1 MGVDGAEQTDGDARG
16 TCKVPAEESV
26 CTDKIVLCADNH
38 SKSQGYGRSA
48 AFPFPTSAH
57 AACFSKRQPYLNY
70 LRSTSLSN
78 PLMVV
83 MVTSNRLLPEYS
95 VVVAVCALILGGPL
109 TLMLSTR
116 EAMTV
121 C

>member
-1 MGVDGAEQTDGDARG
+1 
-16 TCKVPAEESV
+16 
-26 CTDKIVLCADNH
+26 
-38 SKSQGYGRSA
+38 
-48 AFPFPTSAH
+48 
-57 AACFSKRQPYLNY
+57 
-70 LRSTSLSN
+70 
-78 PLMVV
+78 MVV